1 MPKRLSSERWKGF
14 RSILNDE
21 MAERRAKGLCF
32 KCGDKFHPTLH
43 KCPEKSLRL
52 LILGEGE
59 GVNEEG
65 EIVVSLETQEAV
77 EEEKKWRQNARA
89 SHNFVSS
96 KLTSALGL
104 CITPMKLGDEHKV
117 LSQGACKGV
126 KVNLGSMEVMVDGIE
141 PWWVGCYSGSFMAMH
156 FREGDDGL
164 ESFHYAVLACREIYN
179 FSRTGREQRQTLFSK
194 FISGRQTRRIGRR
207 VVDVPI

>member
-1 MPKRLSSERWKGF
+1 ME
-14 RSILNDE
+14 
-21 MAERRAKGLCF
+21 AKC
-32 KCGDKFHPTLH
+32 KVI
-43 KCPEKSLRL
+43 EV
-52 LILGEGE
+52 LGSMREYNTMKIRGKLE
-59 GVNEEG
+59 N
-65 EIVVSLETQEAV
+65 IDVVVLVDS
-77 EEEKKWRQNARA
+77 RA